1 MTTILSFVA
10 GIAAAVILYAIFA
23 LTVRQ
28 GKALLKGD
36 QDEFDRLSIPYD
48 VAALMSLRDF
58 GIEEE
63 VFELTWNELK
73 ESCPNAVPYDIYIYF
88 KNRNKYDKSKCL

>member
-1 MTTILSFVA
+1 MTTIFTFVA

-28 GKALLKGD
+28 GKALLKGN
-36 QDEFDRLSIPYD
+36 QDEFDRLTIPYD
-48 VAALMSLRDF
+48 MAALITLRDF
-58 GIEEE
+58 EIREE

-73 ESCPNAVPYDIYIYF
+73 ESQPNALPYDVYIYF
-88 KNRNKYDKSKCL
+88 RNGNNW